1 MKWILRSLGWIYIAG
16 MMVSVLAIA
25 LRPVVSAVS
34 VRKLF
39 VILCGTVFLTP
50 VTAIVAVWC
59 SSTLS
64 RSEKWV
70 RTREFTIGVSCVH
83 GQCVVSHQ
91 RGPCSGSTPRKG
103 KAQTR
108 GSGWRNATVTRF
120 SRSRAPQKG
129 QGRSSRAGHDA
140 DVTRV

>member
-70 RTREFTIGVSCVH
+70 RTREFTIGFRAFTDSVSYLISGGRARAVP
-83 GQCVVSHQ
+83 
-91 RGPCSGSTPRKG
+91 RGKGRRKQEAVDG
-103 KAQTR
+103 ATR
-108 GSGWRNATVTRF
+108 
-120 SRSRAPQKG
+120 P
-129 QGRSSRAGHDA
+129 
-140 DVTRV
+140 